1 MKPSFSGALMWG
13 LLCAFVLG
21 ASQSAQSAPVA
32 LNPNLQIRLVLNT
45 TNSTGQ
51 NSVRIAK
58 DPRNNQLYY
67 LKMNGD
73 IYQVNLQPGS
83 GSTSNRVYMSANH
96 GISSSAQGMA
106 IGPDGTTYI
115 VGNINTNGD
124 NETFARIMKGVP

>member
-1 MKPSFSGALMWG
+1 M
-13 LLCAFVLG
+13 
-21 ASQSAQSAPVA
+21 
-32 LNPNLQIRLVLNT
+32 NT
-45 TNSTGQ
+45 INSIGQ

-83 GSTSNRVYMSANH
+83 GSTSNRLYGSANH

-106 IGPDGTTYI
+106 IGPDGTIYV
-115 VGNINTNGD
+115 VGNTTTNSG
-124 NETFARIMKGVP
+124 NSTFARIMKGVPGNSGAQT